1 MRVIDFRVRPPV
13 RGFGGTIMFQQ
24 IERTARMSA
33 DIGLDV
39 GPSFRKQSAD
49 MLVQEMDRAGIVAGV
64 MPGRMNSI
72 IGSVPN
78 DDLEA
83 IAKDYPGRFVP
94 FIAIDPRDRKAA
106 VAEIERCLA
115 KGVFKGVVIE
125 PGLMPSPWYL
135 DDARLYPIY
144 AYLEDRKLP
153 LIFMAGGNAGPDP
166 TYSSPEHIDRV
177 ARDFPTLRIVSAHG
191 NWPWV
196 GQIIHVC
203 YRRPNIY
210 LSADMYMHGNFP
222 GAQDYLNALNGFMA
236 DRFLYAS
243 AYPFLCVEK
252 ALASFLKMAVKD
264 AVKERVLYKNAAG
277 LLGL

>member
-1 MRVIDFRVRPPV
+1 MKVIDFRLRPPA
-13 RGFGGTIMFQQ
+13 RGYNNTIMFQQ
-24 IERTARMSA
+24 VDRTARMSR

-39 GPSFRKQSAD
+39 GKSFREHSIEL
-49 MLVQEMDRAGIVAGV
+49 LVKEMDRAGIAVGV
-64 MPGRMNSI
+64 MTGRTNTV

-78 DDLEA
+78 DDLA
-83 IAKDYPGRFVP
+83 TIAKEYPGRFAAFAAV
-94 FIAIDPRDRKAA
+94 DPRERKAA
-106 VAEIERCLA
+106 VAEIERCMRM
-115 KGVFKGVVIE
+115 GFKGVVLE
-125 PGLMPSPWYL
+125 PGLMPAPWYL

-144 AYLEDRKLP
+144 AMLEDAGIP

-177 ARDFPTLRIVSAHG
+177 ARDFPSLRIVSGHG

-196 GQIIHVC
+196 SQIIHVC
-203 YRRPNIY
+203 YRRQNVY
-210 LSADMYMHGNFP
+210 LSPDMYMHGTFP
-222 GAQDYLNALNGFMA
+222 GGQDYLNALNGFMA

-252 ALASFLKMAVKD
+252 ALASFLGMKVKD
-264 AVKERVLYKNAAG
+264 DVKEKVLYKNAAA